1 MAIRIERY
9 DAKISDLKPTE
20 KNPRQI
26 SKKDFET
33 LKKSLKDFP
42 EMRELREIVCDEEMR
57 ILGGHQRIKAL
68 KAIGETTVPV
78 KQVFGLTESQKDE
91 FVIKDNIANGDW
103 DWDILANEWNQDKLE
118 EWGLEIEGFGDEEK
132 EIVEDLPPEAPEEPV
147 SKVGQIWQLGDHR
160 LMVGDSTDPKQVA
173 KLMGG
178 EKADLLV
185 TDPPYNVDY
194 EGGTGMKIAND
205 NMDDQNFVNFLHD
218 AFDAGQNSMKPGA
231 AFYIWHIDH
240 KAQDFMKAINDT
252 EGIEY
257 HETLIWAK
265 NALILGHM
273 DYQKRHEP
281 CFYGWKTG
289 AAHYFIDDRTQTTV
303 FDQELD
309 IDKLKKE
316 EMKAMLHRI
325 FDETNRQT
333 IIYEDK
339 PTRSELH
346 PTMKP
351 VKLIARL
358 IENSSRERE
367 RVLDLFGGSGTTMIA
382 AEQLNRKA
390 YLMELDPHY
399 ADVIIQRWQDFTGQE
414 AKLLEEL

>member
-26 SKKDFET
+26 SKKDFEA

-78 KQVFGLTESQKDE
+78 KKVFGLTESQKDE
-91 FVIKDNIANGDW
+91 FIIKDNIANGDW

-185 TDPPYNVDY
+185 TDPPYNVNY
-194 EGGTGMKIAND
+194 EGGTGMKIIND
-205 NMDDQNFVNFLHD
+205 HMDDDSFYKFITAAYRAAD
-218 AFDAGQNSMKPGA
+218 TSMRPGA
-231 AFYIWHIDH
+231 AYYIWHADLNGNPFRSALDEVDWQLRQVVIWN
-240 KAQDFMKAINDT
+240 KSSL
-252 EGIEY
+252 
-257 HETLIWAK
+257 TL
-265 NALILGHM
+265 GRQ
-273 DYQKRHEP
+273 DYQWKHEP
-281 CFYGWKTG
+281 CLYGWKSG
-289 AAHYFIDDRTQTTV
+289 AAHYFIDDRTLTTV
-303 FDQELD
+303 
-309 IDKLKKE
+309 IDDDKTVNDLSKKE
-316 EMKAMLHRI
+316 LRGIVQAI
-325 FDETNRQT
+325 IDNRST
-333 IIYEDK
+333 IIEEDK
-339 PTRSELH
+339 PSRSELH

-358 IENSSRERE
+358 IKNSSRERE
-367 RVLDLFGGSGTTMIA
+367 RESWTCSAEA
-382 AEQLNRKA
+382 ARQ
-390 YLMELDPHY
+390 
-399 ADVIIQRWQDFTGQE
+399 
-414 AKLLEEL
+414 